1 MHHFFPRS
9 LQLFLGLTATILLS
23 SCGIFSTEYDY
34 NASRGGRTAQD
45 RPLYEPSDNG
55 QPTDEDNSNASTE
68 PQDDEEAELE
78 FEDDITVAP
87 DDTEPEHPDIPET
100 EEALLR
106 QEAIRYAKTF
116 MGTKYKLGGT
126 SPRSGFDCSGFT
138 VYVMKQ
144 VDVALSRTSQ
154 AQESNGKKVRLKKV
168 QPGDLIFY
176 RRSPLG
182 KVFHVS
188 IVVANKSD
196 GIYVIHST
204 SRGVVIDNVTKSSYW
219 SPKISSARSVF

>member
-1 MHHFFPRS
+1 MYQLLPRS
-9 LQLFLGLTATILLS
+9 MQLAMALAAIFLLS
-23 SCGIFSTEYDY
+23 SCGLFTTEYNY
-34 NASRGGRTAQD
+34 NTSRGGSPAQE
-45 RPLYEPSDNG
+45 RPLYEEENTPPEDSRPSR
-55 QPTDEDNSNASTE
+55 E
-68 PQDDEEAELE
+68 DEEDRDTELVFE
-78 FEDDITVAP
+78 EEDDPEPPLDDPAEAP
-87 DDTEPEHPDIPET
+87 DLPDS

-106 QEAIRYAKTF
+106 KEAVDYAKTF
-116 MGTKYKLGGT
+116 LGTKYKLGGT

-138 VYVMKQ
+138 SYVMKQ
-144 VDVALSRTSQ
+144 VDIALSRTSQ
-154 AQESNGKKVRLKKV
+154 EQENNGDKVRLKKV

-176 RRSPLG
+176 RRTPLG

-188 IVVANKSD
+188 MVVANKED

>member
-1 MHHFFPRS
+1 M
-9 LQLFLGLTATILLS
+9 QLVLAFAIMTLLS
-23 SCGIFSTEYDY
+23 SCGLFTSEYSY
-34 NASRGGRTAQD
+34 NTSRGGRPAQE
-45 RPLYEPSDNG
+45 RPLYTEENTPPENDDEDAPEDEEDSDVELIFDEEES
-55 QPTDEDNSNASTE
+55 PEITDE
-68 PQDDEEAELE
+68 P
-78 FEDDITVAP
+78 FEAP
-87 DDTEPEHPDIPET
+87 DPPKT

-106 QEAIRYAKTF
+106 QQAVDYAKTYL
-116 MGTKYKLGGT
+116 GTKYKLGGT
-126 SPRSGFDCSGFT
+126 SPKTGFDCSGFT
-138 VYVMKQ
+138 SYIMRH
-144 VDVALSRTSQ
+144 VDIGLSRTSQ

-176 RRSPLG
+176 RRTPLG

-188 IVVANKSD
+188 MVVANKED

>member
-1 MHHFFPRS
+1 MHYFLPRS
-9 LQLFLGLTATILLS
+9 IQLAIALAGSTLLS
-23 SCGIFSTEYDY
+23 ACGIFSSEYNL
-34 NASRGGRTAQD
+34 NASRGGRPVED
-45 RPLYEPSDNG
+45 RPLYEPENQSSTDND
-55 QPTDEDNSNASTE
+55 TASDEDAGE
-68 PQDDEEAELE
+68 DRELI
-78 FEDDITVAP
+78 FEDDTETKP
-87 DDTEPEHPDIPET
+87 DNKTSELPDIPKT

-106 QEAIRYAKTF
+106 QEAVSYAKTF

-126 SPRSGFDCSGFT
+126 TPRGGFDCSGFT
-138 VYVMKQ
+138 SYVMKK
-144 VDVALSRTSQ
+144 VDVAISRTSQ
-154 AQESNGKKVRLKKV
+154 AQENNGKKVRLKKV

-188 IVVANKSD
+188 IVVANKED